1 MDTDGFHIEV
11 PAEYPECYIS
21 RTFRGLPESD
31 GDEERLDE
39 CSMFA
44 ADRIEHSFAKRICGS
59 DDTELSEIASHAD
72 SMGIECVYDPY
83 GGPDGRGAILL
94 SIR

>member
-1 MDTDGFHIEV
+1 MEIDGFRIEV
-11 PAEYPECYIS
+11 PAEYPECYVS
-21 RTFRGLPESD
+21 RAFRGMPESD

-39 CSMFA
+39 CSIFT

-59 DDTELSEIASHAD
+59 DDTALAEIASHAED
-72 SMGIECVYDPY
+72 MGIECVYGPY

>member
-1 MDTDGFHIEV
+1 MDMDGFHIEV
-11 PAEYPECYIS
+11 PAEYPECYIA
-21 RTFRGLPESD
+21 RTFRGMPESD

-39 CSMFA
+39 CVTFA

-59 DDTELSEIASHAD
+59 DDTALAEIASHAED
-72 SMGIECVYDPY
+72 MGIECVYDPY
-83 GGPDGRGAILL
+83 GGPDRRGAILL

>member
-1 MDTDGFHIEV
+1 MEMNGFHIEV
-11 PAEYPECYIS
+11 PTEYPECYIS

-31 GDEERLDE
+31 SDEERLDE

-59 DDTELSEIASHAD
+59 DDTALAEIASHAED
-72 SMGIECVYDPY
+72 MGIGCVYDPY
-83 GGPDGRGAILL
+83 GGPDGRGVILL
-94 SIR
+94 GIR

>member
-1 MDTDGFHIEV
+1 MDMDGFHIEV
-11 PAEYPECYIS
+11 PAEYPECYIA
-21 RTFRGLPESD
+21 RTFRGVPESD

-39 CSMFA
+39 CVTFA

-59 DDTELSEIASHAD
+59 DDTALAEIINHAED
-72 SMGIECVYDPY
+72 MEIECVYDPY

-94 SIR
+94 GIK

>member
-1 MDTDGFHIEV
+1 MEMNGFHIEV
-11 PAEYPECYIS
+11 PTEYPECYIS
-21 RTFRGLPESD
+21 RTFRWLPESD
-31 GDEERLDE
+31 SDKERLDE

-59 DDTELSEIASHAD
+59 DDTALAEIASHAED
-72 SMGIECVYDPY
+72 MGIGCVYDPY

-94 SIR
+94 GIR

>member
-1 MDTDGFHIEV
+1 MEIDGFRIEV

-21 RTFRGLPESD
+21 RTFRGMPESD

-59 DDTELSEIASHAD
+59 DDTALLEIERHAED
-72 SMGIECVYDPY
+72 MGIVCVYDSY

-94 SIR
+94 GVK

>member
-1 MDTDGFHIEV
+1 MDMDRFHIEV
-11 PAEYPECYIS
+11 PAEYPECYSS
-21 RTFRGLPESD
+21 RAFRGISESD
-31 GDEERLDE
+31 GNEGRLDE
-39 CSMFA
+39 CSMFT

-59 DDTELSEIASHAD
+59 DDTALSEIASYAE

-94 SIR
+94 GIK

>member
-59 DDTELSEIASHAD
+59 DDTELSEIASHAE
-72 SMGIECVYDPY
+72 SMGIECVYDLY
-83 GGPDGRGAILL
+83 GGSDGRGAILL
-94 SIR
+94 AIR

>member
-1 MDTDGFHIEV
+1 MEGFHIEV
-11 PAEYPECYIS
+11 PAEYPECYIA
-21 RTFRGLPESD
+21 RTFRGMPESN

-39 CSMFA
+39 CVTFA

-59 DDTELSEIASHAD
+59 DDTALSEIANNAD
-72 SMGIECVYDPY
+72 DMGIECVYDPY

-94 SIR
+94 GIR

>member
-1 MDTDGFHIEV
+1 MEMNGFHIEV
-11 PAEYPECYIS
+11 PTEYPECYIS

-31 GDEERLDE
+31 SDEERLDE

-59 DDTELSEIASHAD
+59 DDTALAEIASHAED
-72 SMGIECVYDPY
+72 MGIGCVYDPY

-94 SIR
+94 GIR